1 MANRVRTIT
10 QAKDAP
16 EAFMAI
22 ASLLMHLPAYGITV
36 STATLSAGRFTL
48 NLSGDF
54 PDDEIKHVGMEAA

>member
-1 MANRVRTIT
+1 
-10 QAKDAP
+10 
-16 EAFMAI
+16 MAI